1 MKLGRSV
8 SHVQA
13 ARGDLG
19 LRGKE
24 ELVVVVMV
32 VVVGGGSG
40 GGGVY
45 GGGGGYKHNNE
56 TGRYPS
62 QHQMKQTVTA

>member
-24 ELVVVVMV
+24 ELVVVVV
-32 VVVGGGSG
+32 V